1 MLEPP
6 FRTVGRCAAPK
17 EERGATAVE
26 YALLVSLVAA
36 VVAATVTLLGTSV
49 LGLFD
54 SVLNQPPFN

>member
-1 MLEPP
+1 M
-6 FRTVGRCAAPK
+6 